1 MLVTVLV
8 TNVKS
13 TTSRCHQHHCH
24 HILYRRFWINRI
36 QFQAVDQHG
45 KSILH
50 IAAENLHFKI
60 VTHLIENIAN
70 PLDVNI
76 LDGNGRNA
84 LHSVLI
90 KSSTR
95 PKCLQMVQ
103 KLSEY
108 GKGKFHLNIQS
119 VSIINT
125 VDFSAIYSDIPDGQ
139 HLFNNR

>member
-1 MLVTVLV
+1 MSSKGLPIINTM
-8 TNVKS
+8 NV
-13 TTSRCHQHHCH
+13 
-24 HILYRRFWINRI
+24 
-36 QFQAVDQHG
+36 QAVDQHG
-45 KSILH
+45 KSVLH

-60 VTHLIENIAN
+60 VTHLIENIAI
-70 PLDVNI
+70 PLDINI

-95 PKCLQMVQ
+95 PKCLQMAK

-108 GKGKFHLNIQS
+108 GKGTFHLNIQS

-125 VDFSAIYSDIPDGQ
+125 VNF
-139 HLFNNR
+139 LRN

>member
-1 MLVTVLV
+1 MIRT
-8 TNVKS
+8 
-13 TTSRCHQHHCH
+13 
-24 HILYRRFWINRI
+24 IYI
-36 QFQAVDQHG
+36 QSVDHHG
-45 KSILH
+45 KSVLH

-60 VTHLIENIAN
+60 VTHLIENIAM
-70 PLDVNI
+70 PLDINK

-95 PKCLQMVQ
+95 PKCLQMVK

-108 GKGKFHLNIQS
+108 GKGKFHSNIQS

-125 VDFSAIYSDIPDGQ
+125 VNF
-139 HLFNNR
+139 LCN